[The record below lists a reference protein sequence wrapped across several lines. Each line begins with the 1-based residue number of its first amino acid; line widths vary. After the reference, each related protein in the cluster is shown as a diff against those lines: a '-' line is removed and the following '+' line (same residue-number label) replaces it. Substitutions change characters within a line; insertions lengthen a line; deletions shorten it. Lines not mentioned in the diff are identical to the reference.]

1 MRRYDLRH
9 LGAQCLERMRE
20 IITQSEDGEV
30 SIFLF
35 ELVEFDLIQKS
46 ADLALECGAELVNS
60 IRFNEK
66 DWTFVVRKSSSHALQ
81 PSAQSTPAQSSEAK
95 Q

>member
-1 MRRYDLRH
+1 M
-9 LGAQCLERMRE
+9 ERMRE

-30 SIFLF
+30 SIFIF
-35 ELVEFDLIQKS
+35 ELVEFDLIQRS

-66 DWTFVVRKSSSHALQ
+66 DWTFVVRKSSFHTLQ
-81 PSAQSTPAQSSEAK
+81 SNAQSTPEQSSEAE